1 MDESQLANSTLSHY
15 RILSKIGAGGM
26 GEVYVAEDTRL
37 NRKTALKLLLPD
49 FVANPDR
56 LRRFELEAKAAAGL
70 SHPNIAHIYEVGEA
84 NGTHYIAMEFV
95 DGDTLTTK
103 MNRDRSSLRTL
114 LKYLSQVAEG
124 LAKAHGAGIVHRDL
138 KPDNIMVTRDGY
150 VKILDFGL
158 AKLIEAASSS
168 ITSEDAAT
176 AVMPAQP
183 MSAAGTVMGTVG
195 YMSPEQALGKTVDQR
210 SDIFSFGCILYE
222 ASTGKKAFEGDSAID
237 TLHKIIYSTPA
248 PVTDLNPELPA
259 DLQRIIRRCLAKE
272 PEKRYQTIRDAAN
285 DLDDLQRD
293 FDLNS
298 IGSRTIP
305 PTSVKS
311 EGSRPTQTSNSENGV
326 AHNVI
331 SAHSPS
337 SAEYLVSQIKNHK
350 RSVAGGFAILLALIA
365 CGYWYSIN
373 RASGSSDAISSL
385 AVMPFVNASGN
396 VDAEYLSEGMTEA
409 LISNLSQLPKL
420 NIKARST
427 VFRYKGK
434 EINPQTVGK
443 ELNVQAILNGRVM
456 SRGDQLTLS
465 LELIDVRT
473 ENVLWGE
480 QYNRKATDLV
490 TLQSDIARDVSSKL
504 KTKLSGAEEQK
515 LAKAYTA
522 NSEAYQH
529 YLQGRF
535 YWNRRTGENIKKA
548 IEQFKAAAESD
559 PQYALAYAGLA
570 DCYVV
575 ASTYT
580 GTRASETLPLGR
592 ANALRAI
599 DLDGSLGEPHAA
611 LGMVNWFE
619 WKVSDAEVEYKRAI
633 ELNPNYATV
642 HHWYSRLLRAV
653 GRSNEAW
660 TEIKRAEEL
669 DPMSLVIINNIAEQH
684 IERGDLNSATSE
696 CRRVIDLDPNFWS
709 AHQTL
714 GIALTKLERNAEA
727 LTEAQ
732 KSIELSHRSNAS
744 LALLGYIYGRNGQRN
759 EAMSAIK
766 ELEERYARQQADGRD
781 IAIVYAGLAGR
792 DQVFAWLEKAFQYHS
807 FFLAGLRL
815 EPLFDSL
822 HGDARWDYLL
832 HRTTVEFEKR

>member
-1 MDESQLANSTLSHY
+1 MEESQLANSTLSHY
-15 RILSKIGAGGM
+15 RMVSKIGAGGM

-37 NRKTALKLLLPD
+37 NRKAALKLLLPE
-49 FVANPDR
+49 FVANQDR
-56 LRRFELEAKAAAGL
+56 LRRFELEAKAAAAL
-70 SHPNIAHIYEVGEA
+70 SHPNIAHIYEVGESD
-84 NGTHYIAMEFV
+84 GTHYIAMEFV
-95 DGDTLTTK
+95 DGDTLTIK
-103 MNRDRSSLRTL
+103 MHRDRQSLSTL

-150 VKILDFGL
+150 AKILDFGL
-158 AKLIEAASSS
+158 AKLIEPQSSS

-183 MSAAGTVMGTVG
+183 MSATGAVMGTVG
-195 YMSPEQALGKTVDQR
+195 YMSPEQAQGKPVDQR
-210 SDIFSFGCILYE
+210 SDIFSFGCIVYE
-222 ASTGKKAFEGDSAID
+222 AATGKRAFEGDSAID

-248 PVTDLNPELPA
+248 PVTDHNPELPG

-285 DLDDLQRD
+285 DLDDLQKE

-298 IGSRTIP
+298 IGDRSIP
-305 PTSVKS
+305 PRDIRA
-311 EGSRPTQTSNSENGV
+311 EDSRPTQGSSSRYNTANS
-326 AHNVI
+326 AI
-331 SAHSPS
+331 QPTS
-337 SAEYLVSQIKNHK
+337 SAEYLVSQISSHK
-350 RSVAGGFAILLALIA
+350 RVAVGGLLVLLALITF
-365 CGYWYSIN
+365 GYWYSIK
-373 RASGSSDAISSL
+373 RADGSSETISSL

-396 VDAEYLSEGMTEA
+396 ADAEYLSEGMTET
-409 LISNLSQLPKL
+409 LISSLSQLPKL
-420 NIKARST
+420 NVKARST

-443 ELNVQAILNGRVM
+443 ELNVQAILNGRVVQ
-456 SRGDQLTLS
+456 RGDQLTLS

-522 NSEAYQH
+522 NPEAYQR

-548 IEQFKAAAESD
+548 IEQFKLAAESD
-559 PQYALAYAGLA
+559 ANYALAYAGLA

-575 ASTYT
+575 AATYT

-592 ANALRAI
+592 SNALRAI
-599 DLDGSLGEPHAA
+599 QLDGSLAEPHAA

-619 WKVSDAEVEYKRAI
+619 WKMREAEVEYKRAI
-633 ELNPNYATV
+633 ELNPNYATA

-669 DPMSLVIINNIAEQH
+669 DPLSPIFINNIAEQH
-684 IERGDLNSATSE
+684 VERGDLNSAVSE
-696 CRRVIDLDPNFWS
+696 CRRLIDLDPTFWS
-709 AHQTL
+709 GHQTL
-714 GIALTKLERNAEA
+714 GIVLTKLDRNAED

-732 KSIELSHRSNAS
+732 KSIELSNRSNPS
-744 LALLGYIYGRNGQRN
+744 LALLGYVYGRNGQHN

-766 ELEERYARQQADGRD
+766 ELEERYSRRQADGRD
-781 IAIVYAGLAGR
+781 IAIAYAGLGDR
-792 DQVFAWLEKAFQYHS
+792 DQVFGWLEKAFQYHS
-807 FFLAGLRL
+807 FFLSGLRL

-822 HGDARWDYLL
+822 HSDSRWNDLMR
-832 HRTTVEFEKR
+832 RTTTELEKQ